1 MKHETHVSEPKKKA
15 LKELVDL
22 IKSKKTILVVSI
34 KDIPASQ
41 IQEIGKKLRGKATVK
56 IPKKNLFFRAIENS
70 GNKDIEKIKDY
81 VKDNI
86 AVLFSDLDSF
96 ELASELVESKKPAKA
111 KIGQEAPE
119 DIEVPAGPTELVP
132 GPAISELGAFGI
144 KIQIEGGKITIK
156 DAKVIVKKGGK
167 ISAGAADI
175 MNKLNIKPFSISLVP
190 IAAFDITE
198 KKLYSDIKIDRE
210 GTLNELKSAFSK
222 ALAFAVEI
230 EYITGETVKFLIAKA
245 GREEKALENLA
256 NTQNNIQG
264 GNEQ

>member
-1 MKHETHVSEPKKKA
+1 MEHETHVSDLKKKA

-22 IKSKKTILVVSI
+22 IKNSKTILIVSI

-41 IQEIGKKLRGKATVK
+41 IQEIGKKLRGKAIVK
-56 IPKKNLFFRAIENS
+56 IPKKSLMFRALDNS
-70 GNKDIEKIKDY
+70 GNKELDKIKDY
-81 VKDNI
+81 VKDNV

-96 ELASELVESKKPAKA
+96 ELASELIESKKPAKA

-119 DIEVPAGPTELVP
+119 DIEVPAGPTDLVP

-167 ISAGAADI
+167 ITGGAADI
-175 MNKLNIKPFSISLVP
+175 MNKLGIRPFSISLVP
-190 IAAFDITE
+190 IAAFDIAE
-198 KKLYSDIKIDRE
+198 GKLYSEIKIDRE
-210 GTLNELKSAFSK
+210 GTLNELRLEFAK
-222 ALAFAVEI
+222 ALAFAVKI
-230 EYITGETVKFLIAKA
+230 DYICGDTIKFLIAKA
-245 GREEKALENLA
+245 GREEKTIENL
-256 NTQNNIQG
+256 THIQG